1 MAGNLP
7 WSVKGI
13 SSEER
18 ELAKLAARR
27 AGVPIGR
34 WLSEQIRSAANG
46 GSSQA
51 SGPAPHTAAPIGAHA
66 ADAPQGVAHATA
78 SQAPASQAPASQ
90 ASEDGRG
97 RRFGFGGFAQAAGE
111 PPVPWR
117 APSRP
122 AAPRSADEVSG
133 GGVPAAGYPA
143 PRTMP
148 EIDPARVSKLE
159 RDVRTLRDLETRVE
173 ALQGVERRLGGLSQ
187 RLQQLAERVDD
198 IEGRVTSRADVRRDT
213 ESDRPAPEAVIPKD
227 FLARVSGIETDV
239 EELKSRPIGGDGD
252 TVTPVTAPIERAV
265 KRLSERLQRVE
276 ETTLTEDRPRRSV
289 FSRLFRR
296 RR

>member
-1 MAGNLP
+1 MAGNSP

-13 SSEER
+13 SPEER

-46 GSSQA
+46 DARPAARAPSQTVDPV
-51 SGPAPHTAAPIGAHA
+51 SPPADPGAHVASAA
-66 ADAPQGVAHATA
+66 AD
-78 SQAPASQAPASQ
+78 
-90 ASEDGRG
+90 GRE
-97 RRFGFGGFAQAAGE
+97 RRFGFGGFAQPTGE

-117 APSRP
+117 APTRP
-122 AAPRSADEVSG
+122 AAA
-133 GGVPAAGYPA
+133 PAAPSHPSREAMDASGSGLPHPA
-143 PRTMP
+143 ARAAP

-159 RDVRTLRDLETRVE
+159 RDVRHLRELEGRVE

-198 IEGRVTSRADVRRDT
+198 VEVRLSARPEPRRDADI
-213 ESDRPAPEAVIPKD
+213 DRPAPKPVIPKELLD
-227 FLARVSGIETDV
+227 RVSGIEGDV
-239 EELKSRPIGGDGD
+239 KELMARPAGGDGQP
-252 TVTPVTAPIERAV
+252 VAPVTAPIERAV
-265 KRLSERLQRVE
+265 MRLSERLQRVE
-276 ETTLTEDRPRRSV
+276 ESTLTEERPRRSLLA
-289 FSRLFRR
+289 RLFRR

>member
-1 MAGNLP
+1 MAGNSP

-13 SSEER
+13 SPEER

-46 GSSQA
+46 DGRTPDRAPSQTVSPNPPPSDSAGPGSQA
-51 SGPAPHTAAPIGAHA
+51 APPTPAQPEAR
-66 ADAPQGVAHATA
+66 
-78 SQAPASQAPASQ
+78 
-90 ASEDGRG
+90 E
-97 RRFGFGGFAQAAGE
+97 RRFGFGGFAQPAGE

-122 AAPRSADEVSG
+122 ASRDAADSAPSG
-133 GGVPAAGYPA
+133 GPHPA
-143 PRTMP
+143 PRVLP

-159 RDVRTLRDLETRVE
+159 RDIRHLRDLEGRVE

-198 IEGRVTSRADVRRDT
+198 VEVRMASRPEIRR
-213 ESDRPAPEAVIPKD
+213 ESDADRPAPKPEIPKELLD
-227 FLARVSGIETDV
+227 RVSGIEGDV
-239 EELKSRPIGGDGD
+239 KELMARPDGGGAEP
-252 TVTPVTAPIERAV
+252 VTPVTAPIERAV
-265 KRLSERLQRVE
+265 MRLSERLQRVE
-276 ETTLTEDRPRRSV
+276 ETTLTEDRPRRSLMA
-289 FSRLFRR
+289 RLFRR